1 MRTQENFSFVYCER
15 SNSRDLGEVL
25 QGLLGSTPETAR
37 DFDACLLSEKNQV
50 ESQVT
55 FGGKPLDDAH
65 RTLTSFPGIRNR
77 A

>member
-37 DFDACLLSEKNQV
+37 DFDACLLSEKTKWRV
-50 ESQVT
+50 KSLLAASRLMMRI
-55 FGGKPLDDAH
+55 GH
-65 RTLTSFPGIRNR
+65 
-77 A
+77 